1 MMIIA
6 TKASGRE
13 GRTEN
18 TVGKGT
24 SWHMWYR
31 EGTQRRVCSL
41 FSFTGWSR
49 AAQYEWN
56 RGRSAPGVLP
66 AQKAPVPL
74 LRGMRNGHLPSL
86 LISKQMRCESPIG
99 VEPGA
104 WARGC
109 LKGSLIR

>member
-1 MMIIA
+1 MIIA

-49 AAQYEWN
+49 VAQYEWN
-56 RGRSAPGVLP
+56 RGMG
-66 AQKAPVPL
+66 
-74 LRGMRNGHLPSL
+74 GG
-86 LISKQMRCESPIG
+86 SPDQ
-99 VEPGA
+99 PQ
-104 WARGC
+104 GC
-109 LKGSLIR
+109 CQPRKPQSTY